1 MIWEALYHA
10 TALDYHSG
18 RNKRGGGARMLCPT
32 RNKVFLFETYRAL
45 INVFL
50 IFNNF
55 QQKEGGQNY
64 STPPPFILCSNPYCY
79 IFHTASTVT
88 KKIEITKMLFKITLS
103 ISHYI
108 RNIKQTLR
116 FISNYQALL
125 RKLNVLRDSSSALQ
139 PLQLTDVG
147 SWN

>member
-1 MIWEALYHA
+1 MF
-10 TALDYHSG
+10 
-18 RNKRGGGARMLCPT
+18 
-32 RNKVFLFETYRAL
+32 FLSLT
-45 INVFL
+45 
-50 IFNNF
+50 IFNRR
-55 QQKEGGQNY
+55 KGGKTIQ
-64 STPPPFILCSNPYCY
+64 TPPPLFYPQTPIVI